1 MNTAIKRDGKP
12 TGGYVLAMENN
23 LLQAKGNQRTLLLVG
38 GLLVLL
44 IAAISIG
51 YSLYAH
57 RSAAAATAF
66 GQAMQVYQTPVARP
80 DQPVPPGI
88 KTFPSVKE
96 RATQANDLFAQ
107 VANRYNLT
115 EPGKIAQYFVGLT
128 LMEQGNLPAAE
139 ASLTK
144 TAKGWNADTAALGKL
159 ALAQLYQHSGR
170 DSQAIALYGELAK
183 GHASTVPPGLAQIQ
197 LAELYNTE
205 GKTEQARQI
214 YAALKDHD
222 KDAKGKLGVAGQ
234 VASGKLNPQPAPGA
248 PGLQAR

>member
-12 TGGYVLAMENN
+12 TGGYVLATENN

-96 RATQANDLFAQ
+96 RAAQANGLFAQ

-115 EPGKIAQYFVGLT
+115 EPGKLAQYFVGLT

-159 ALAQLYQHSGR
+159 ALAQLYQQTGR
-170 DSQAIALYGELAK
+170 DSQAIALYGELSK